1 MAKSREIKLPTLT
14 HQTAKEQAT
23 SFFDTSNDI
32 ANKIAAKKNSVDLYA
47 DKITYAVNSSFS
59 AELYLKAIMIM
70 GKGGRVMAEHD
81 LFKIYS
87 NFPAPLKSALQEN
100 YEKHMKAMPQQ
111 TYEITA
117 LTHSDGPPHKPSS
130 DVVPPKF
137 ETFEDAIKSTSK
149 MFVEAR
155 YFFEKMKS
163 KEWNFS
169 IYAPSPISAM
179 LNSLD
184 DLYVQYKRGDFKGRF
199 KSGS

>member
-1 MAKSREIKLPTLT
+1 MAKSREINLPTLT
-14 HQTAKEQAT
+14 HQTAKEQAI
-23 SFFDTSNDI
+23 SFFDISNDI
-32 ANKIAAKKNSVDLYA
+32 ANKIAAKKNSIDLYA
-47 DKITYAVNSSFS
+47 DKVTYAVNASFS

-70 GKGGRVMAEHD
+70 GKNGKVLAEHD

-87 NFPAPLKSALQEN
+87 NFPIPLKSALQEN
-100 YEKHMKAMPQQ
+100 YEKHLKTMPQQ
-111 TYEITA
+111 TFEITA
-117 LTHSDGPPHKPSS
+117 LTHSDEPPQKPSS
-130 DVVPPKF
+130 DFLPPKF
-137 ETFEDAIKSTSK
+137 ETFDDAIKSTSK

-169 IYAPSPISAM
+169 VYAPLPISAM
-179 LNSLD
+179 LNALD